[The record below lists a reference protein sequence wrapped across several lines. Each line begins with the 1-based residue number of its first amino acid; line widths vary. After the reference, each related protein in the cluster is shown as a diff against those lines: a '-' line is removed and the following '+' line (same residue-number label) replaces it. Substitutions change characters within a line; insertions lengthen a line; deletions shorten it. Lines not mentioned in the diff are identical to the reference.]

1 MTTDAA
7 PPGPRTMRETFER
20 TGRVGADLLAVD
32 WSTTPLGDPEQWPL
46 SLKNATRI
54 LLTSKFSMW
63 MAWGPELTFFCNDA
77 YRRDTLGEKYPWA
90 LGRRAD
96 EVWSEIWEDI
106 GPRIDLVVGSGEAT
120 WDEALLLFLERSG
133 YPEETYH
140 TFSYSPLSGD
150 DGSVAGMLCV
160 VTEETQQVVA
170 TSRMA
175 LLRDLGVRIGGAGD
189 EQAAVAEACGQI
201 AADGRLLPF
210 AAVYLFA
217 DDGETAWRAGAAGIG
232 GDHPAAPA
240 LIRAE
245 SPDPEW
251 PLVDLWEGREVVV
264 PLAGRYDALPRGHW
278 PEPPVEAY
286 VVPLVQAA
294 ADHPY
299 GFLVAGLNRY
309 RPFDESYRDFVD
321 LVAGHLSTAISDAR
335 AIQVER
341 DRAEQLARLD
351 QAKTDFFANVS
362 HELRTPLTLLLGP
375 AEDALADDA
384 AVLPPAQRSRVETI
398 ARNGQRML
406 QLVNTLLDFSR
417 LESGQAR
424 SSFRPTDLCSL
435 TSELAAMFHSAAER
449 AGLRLDIRCEPDVVA
464 YVDRDQW
471 SKVVLNLISNALKFT
486 FEGGVSVTLGV
497 EDEQAVLRVSDTGTG
512 IPEADQPRLFE
523 RFHRVAGSRSRT
535 HEGSGIGLA
544 LVAELVTAHGGAVE
558 VESAEGQGSTFLVRL
573 PLGHGHLPADQVE
586 HDTGVIAVAADGLT
600 RSMVAQTLSWLPD
613 EDRPRSELPPSPD
626 REARA
631 TVLVV
636 DDNADM
642 RAYITDLLQPEYDVA
657 VAADGLDALATMADA
672 PPDLV
677 LTDVMMP
684 RVDGFEL
691 LRRMQA
697 DPVLTAIPVIM
708 LSARAGEEG
717 TLEGLEAGAND
728 YLAKPFSAREL
739 LARVRVNLELDR
751 EQRVRQALELSEEL
765 LDQAQRLARI
775 GSWEVDLAAD
785 TITATRTFHELVQ
798 MPPEEMERLGAL
810 RVIETL
816 VHPDD
821 LDRVNAE
828 LAGAVPGELVA
839 YEARVVLPDGRV
851 RLFQVRGEVT
861 TDHRDRSVLRG
872 SFQDITDQR
881 ATQERLIAA
890 EAEREAA
897 TRERLI
903 AEELQA
909 SLLPESEFHLDAIE
923 VATFYRAGVE
933 GTQVGGDWYDVIDL
947 GAGRT
952 AFVIGDVMG
961 RGVRAA
967 AVMGQ
972 LRSATR
978 AYAALDLTPVEVLE
992 HLDQLVQEIGTNQI
1006 VTCVYAVHDPVEHT
1020 LTYANA
1026 GHLPP
1031 LLARHD
1037 LVEITAR
1044 IDATGPPL
1052 GAGYF
1057 GMETSVV
1064 ELEVDDVVVL
1074 YTDGLVERRDADL
1087 YIGIA
1092 RLAQEVRAHADDPI
1106 EQLPATLAEVLLDG
1120 GADDDIALVL
1130 LKVRDPEDRSLQVRL
1145 DTEGEA
1151 PGQAR
1156 RAVRRQLEGWAV
1168 PAEVVDELELI
1179 TSELVTN
1186 AFVHARPPIDLRLR
1200 HTAHEVVLE
1209 VQDRAVLRPRRRR
1222 PDDDDEH
1229 GRGLNIV
1236 EVLATDWG
1244 TRSSE
1249 SGKTVWCTRR
1259 L

>member
-1 MTTDAA
+1 MTRDPAQGAA
-7 PPGPRTMRETFER
+7 RTMRETFEA

-32 WSTTPLGDPEQWPL
+32 WATTPLGDPEHWPL
-46 SLKNATRI
+46 SLKNAIRI

-77 YRRDTLGEKYPWA
+77 YRRDTLGKKYPWA

-96 EVWSEIWEDI
+96 EVWSEIWDDI
-106 GPRIDLVVGSGEAT
+106 GPRIEHVMASGEAT

-133 YPEETYH
+133 YAEETYH
-140 TFSYSPLSGD
+140 TFSYSPLADD

-160 VTEETQQVVA
+160 VAEETQQVVA

-175 LLRDLGVRIGGAGD
+175 LLRDLGVRIGAAGD
-189 EQAAVAEACGQI
+189 EQSAVAEACGQI

-217 DDGETAWRAGAAGIG
+217 DDGETAWRAGTAGIG
-232 GDHPAAPA
+232 GDHPAAPP
-240 LIRAE
+240 LLRAE

-251 PLVDLWEGREVVV
+251 PLVDLWEGRAAVV
-264 PLAGRYDALPRGHW
+264 PLTGRYDRLPRGRW
-278 PEPPVEAY
+278 PESPVEAY

-375 AEDALADDA
+375 AEDALADDTTA
-384 AVLPPAQRSRVETI
+384 LPAPQRVRVETI

-424 SSFRPTDLCSL
+424 SSFRRTDLCSL
-435 TSELAAMFHSAAER
+435 TSELAAMFQSAAER
-449 AGLRLDIRCEPDVVA
+449 AGLRLEIDCEAGLMA

-486 FEGGVSVTLGV
+486 FEGGVSVRLGV
-497 EDEQAVLRVSDTGTG
+497 EDEQAVLRVIDTGTG

-544 LVAELVTAHGGAVE
+544 LVAELVTAHGGSVE
-558 VESAEGQGSTFLVRL
+558 VDSVEGAGSTFLVRL
-573 PLGHGHLPADQVE
+573 PLGHDHLPADQVE
-586 HDTGVIAVAADGLT
+586 HETGVLAVAADGLT

-613 EDRPRSELPPSPD
+613 EARPRSELPDPAGQGS
-626 REARA
+626 RAR
-631 TVLVV
+631 VLVV

-642 RAYITDLLQPEYDVA
+642 RAYIADLLRPEYDVA
-657 VAADGLDALATMADA
+657 VAADGLDALAQMAEA
-672 PPDLV
+672 APDLV

-691 LRRMQA
+691 LRRMQD
-697 DPVLTAIPVIM
+697 DPALTAVPVVM

-728 YLAKPFSAREL
+728 YLAKPFSSREL

-751 EQRVRQALELSEEL
+751 EQRVRRALERSEEL
-765 LDQAQRLARI
+765 LDQAQRLAGT

-785 TITATRTFHELVQ
+785 RITGTRAFHEMLQ
-798 MPPEEMERLGAL
+798 MSPEDMERLGAS
-810 RVIETL
+810 RVIASL

-828 LAGAVPGELVA
+828 LVAAVPGQLVA
-839 YEARVVLPDGRV
+839 YEARVVLRDGRV
-851 RLFQVRGEVT
+851 RLLQVRGEVT

-897 TRERLI
+897 ARERLI
-903 AEELQA
+903 ADELQA
-909 SLLPESEFHLDAIE
+909 SLLPASEFDLAAVE

-933 GTQVGGDWYDVIDL
+933 GTHVGGDWYDVIEL

-1006 VTCVYAVHDPVEHT
+1006 VTCVYAVHDPAEHT

-1037 LVEITAR
+1037 LVEIAAR

-1057 GMETSVV
+1057 GMESSVV

-1074 YTDGLVERRDADL
+1074 YTDGLVERRGTDL
-1087 YIGIA
+1087 YTGIA
-1092 RLAQEVRAHADDPI
+1092 RLAEAVRARADDPI
-1106 EQLPATLAEVLLDG
+1106 DRLPATLAEVLLDG
-1120 GADDDIALVL
+1120 EADDDIALVL
-1130 LKVRDPEDRSLQVRL
+1130 LKVREPEDRSVQLRL
-1145 DTEGEA
+1145 DTDGEA
-1151 PGQAR
+1151 PREAR
-1156 RAVRRQLEGWAV
+1156 RAVRRQLASWGV
-1168 PAEVVDELELI
+1168 PEEAAHELELI

-1186 AFVHARPPIDLRLR
+1186 AFVHARPPIDLHLR
-1200 HTAHEVVLE
+1200 HSANEVVLE

-1229 GRGLNIV
+1229 GRGLNII

-1249 SGKTVWCTRR
+1249 SGKTVWCTLRV
-1259 L
+1259 

>member
-1 MTTDAA
+1 
-7 PPGPRTMRETFER
+7 MRETFER

-32 WSTTPLGDPEQWPL
+32 WSATPLGDPEEWPL

-96 EVWSEIWEDI
+96 EVWSEIWDDI

-120 WDEALLLFLERSG
+120 WDEALMLFLERSG

-160 VTEETQQVVA
+160 VTEDTQQVVA

-175 LLRDLGVRIGGAGD
+175 LLRDLGVRIGGADD
-189 EQAAVAEACGQI
+189 EQSAVAEACRQI

-210 AAVYLFA
+210 ATVYLFA

-245 SPDPEW
+245 SPDQEW
-251 PLVDLWEGREVVV
+251 PLADLWEGREVVV
-264 PLAGRYDALPRGHW
+264 PLTGRFTEALPRGRW

-294 ADHPY
+294 AEHPY

-309 RPFDESYRDFVD
+309 RPFDETYRDFVD

-375 AEDALADDA
+375 AEDALADDGA
-384 AVLPPAQRSRVETI
+384 ALPAAQRARVETI

-424 SSFRPTDLCSL
+424 SVFRRTDLCSL
-435 TSELAAMFHSAAER
+435 TSELAAMFQSAAER
-449 AGLRLDIRCEPDVVA
+449 AGLRLDIRCEPELMA

-486 FEGGVSVTLGV
+486 FEGGVTVTLGV
-497 EDEQAVLRVSDTGTG
+497 EEEQAVLRVSDTGTG

-558 VESAEGQGSTFLVRL
+558 VASAEGQGSTFLVRL
-573 PLGHGHLPADQVE
+573 PLGHAHLPADQVE
-586 HDTGVIAVAADGLT
+586 HEAGVIAVAADGLT

-613 EDRPRSELPPSPD
+613 DARPRSELPEPSGLETSD
-626 REARA
+626 REPRA

-642 RAYITDLLQPEYDVA
+642 RSYITDLLRPEYDVV
-657 VAADGLDALATMADA
+657 VAADGLDALAVMAGET
-672 PPDLV
+672 PDLV

-691 LRRMQA
+691 LRRMQD
-697 DPVLTAIPVIM
+697 DPVLTTIPVIM

-728 YLAKPFSAREL
+728 YLAKPFSGREL

-798 MPPEEMERLGAL
+798 MSPEEMDRLGAV
-810 RVIETL
+810 RVIESL

-828 LAGAVPGELVA
+828 LASAVPGELLN
-839 YEARVVLPDGRV
+839 YETRVVLPGGRV

-881 ATQERLIAA
+881 ATQELLIAA
-890 EAEREAA
+890 EAEQEAA
-897 TRERLI
+897 YRERLI

-909 SLLPESEFHLDAIE
+909 SLLPESEFDLDAIE

-933 GTQVGGDWYDVIDL
+933 GTHVGGDWYDVIEL

-961 RGVRAA
+961 RGVQAA

-972 LRSATR
+972 LRSAAR
-978 AYAALDLTPVEVLE
+978 AYAALDLTPVELLE

-1057 GMETSVV
+1057 GMEPSVV
-1064 ELEVDDVVVL
+1064 DLETEDVVVL
-1074 YTDGLVERRDADL
+1074 YTDGLVERRGADL

-1106 EQLPATLAEVLLDG
+1106 DRLPALLAEVLLDG
-1120 GADDDIALVL
+1120 EADDDIALVL
-1130 LKVRDPEDRSLQVRL
+1130 LKVRAPEDRSLQLRL

-1156 RAVRRQLEGWAV
+1156 RAVRRQLERWEV
-1168 PAEVVDELELI
+1168 PGEVVDELELI

-1200 HTAHEVVLE
+1200 HAAHEIVLE

-1259 L
+1259 I